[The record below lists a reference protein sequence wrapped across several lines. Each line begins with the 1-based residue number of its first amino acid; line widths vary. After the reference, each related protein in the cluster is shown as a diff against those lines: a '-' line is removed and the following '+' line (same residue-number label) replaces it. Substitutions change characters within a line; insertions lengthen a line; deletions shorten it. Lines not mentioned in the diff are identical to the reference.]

1 MKRSKKIMMTTMLT
15 GAVFALSAC
24 QTEPPEQAYNFSS
37 AEKCYNEIP
46 DGVWMDEW
54 KPICDEGFET
64 AKKSHEMEAPRY
76 ALSGSDGDDLCEEVH
91 GDDQCYQMTDSSGNS
106 WFVPFMA
113 GYLIHS
119 AFDSS
124 SNKYKYGYSSSKPLY
139 KTKSGGY
146 TNSSFAYSTSRLN
159 GVNRVSSNPTRYTT
173 SAPKTYTKAPTIRS
187 TGGFG
192 ASSTSSRSTSSFGG

>member
-15 GAVFALSAC
+15 GAAFALSAC
-24 QTEPPEQAYNFSS
+24 QTEPPEKAYNFSS
-37 AEKCYNEIP
+37 PDACYNQIP
-46 DGVWMDEW
+46 EGTWMDEW
-54 KPICDEGFET
+54 KPVCDEAFENAKT
-64 AKKSHEMEAPRY
+64 AHEVEAPRY

-113 GYLIHS
+113 GYLISS

-124 SNKYKYGYSSSKPLY
+124 SNKYKYGYASSKPLY
-139 KTKSGGY
+139 KTSSGGF

-159 GVNRVSSNPTRYTT
+159 TSSRVSSNPTRYTT
-173 SAPKTYTKAPTIRS
+173 STPKTYTSAPAIRS

-192 ASSTSSRSTSSFGG
+192 ASSTSSRSGSFGG